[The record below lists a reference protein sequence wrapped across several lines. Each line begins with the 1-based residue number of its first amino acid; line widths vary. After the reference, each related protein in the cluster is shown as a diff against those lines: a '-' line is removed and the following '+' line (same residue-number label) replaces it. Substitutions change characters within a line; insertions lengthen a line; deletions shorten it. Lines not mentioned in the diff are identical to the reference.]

1 MNTITEQIKRKY
13 AYDLPEEAMEKLNH
27 QRDDSGMEGLSKYT
41 LSIILDNLMG
51 HVKKEVE
58 QQREFFAEAI
68 HQIKSPLAILRANW
82 EEELNNT
89 DLPLEI
95 REKFAQN
102 IETITRM
109 SQLINK
115 MLILSHTEVS
125 RSNLNFQP
133 VGLDEILNSI
143 IEETSVLAEAN
154 NQEINAEYLPEMIVN
169 GDNDRLYQL
178 FFNIIDNAI
187 KYTPEYGKITIRGR
201 VENNIVI
208 IDIQDTG
215 PGIPL
220 EEQSLIFNRFYR
232 ARNGN
237 TKKVSGSGLGLAICK
252 MIAEMHKGK
261 INVKSEQG
269 KGSTFRVLIP
279 AMEN

>member
-27 QRDDSGMEGLSKYT
+27 QRGDSGMEGLSKYT

-143 IEETSVLAEAN
+143 IEETSVLAETN

-261 INVKSEQG
+261 INIKSEQG
-269 KGSTFRVLIP
+269 KGSTFRVLLP

>member
-51 HVKKEVE
+51 HVKKEIE
-58 QQREFFAEAI
+58 QQREFFAEAV

-133 VGLDEILNSI
+133 VRLDEILNSI
-143 IEETSVLAEAN
+143 IEETSVLAETN

-252 MIAEMHKGK
+252 MIAEMHQGK

-269 KGSTFRVLIP
+269 KGSTFRVLLP

>member
-133 VGLDEILNSI
+133 VRLDEILNSI

-154 NQEINAEYLPEMIVN
+154 NQEINAEYLPEMMVN

>member
-27 QRDDSGMEGLSKYT
+27 QRDDIGMEGLSKYT

-154 NQEINAEYLPEMIVN
+154 NQEINAEYLPEMMVN

-269 KGSTFRVLIP
+269 KGSTFRVLLP

>member
-154 NQEINAEYLPEMIVN
+154 NQEINAEYLPEMMVN

>member
-27 QRDDSGMEGLSKYT
+27 QRDDIGMEGLSKYT

>member
-1 MNTITEQIKRKY
+1 MNAITEQIKRKY

-51 HVKKEVE
+51 HVKKEIE
-58 QQREFFAEAI
+58 QQREFFAEAV

-143 IEETSVLAEAN
+143 IEETSVLAETN

-252 MIAEMHKGK
+252 MIAEMHQGK

-269 KGSTFRVLIP
+269 KGSTFRVLLP

>member
-1 MNTITEQIKRKY
+1 MNTLTEQIKRKY
-13 AYDLPEEAMEKLNH
+13 AYDLPGETMEKLIN
-27 QRDDSGMEGLSKYT
+27 QEDGNGMEGLSKFT

-51 HVKKEVE
+51 HVKKEIE

-68 HQIKSPLAILRANW
+68 HQIKTPLAILRANW

-89 DLPLEI
+89 DLPLGV

-125 RSNLNFQP
+125 RSDLNFQP
-133 VGLDEILNSI
+133 VRLDEILNSI
-143 IEETSVLAEAN
+143 IEETSILAEAN
-154 NQEINAEYLPEMIVN
+154 NQEINAEYFPEMMVN

-178 FFNIIDNAI
+178 FFNLIDNAI
-187 KYTPEYGKITIRGR
+187 KYTPEYGKITISGR

-208 IDIQDTG
+208 IDIKDTG

-237 TKKVSGSGLGLAICK
+237 TKKVNGSGLGLAICK

-269 KGSTFRVLIP
+269 KGSTFRVLLP